1 MGGGT
6 WWCMFFWGRG
16 GGGGVSEKPSVGG
29 NRKSWG
35 KKIAY
40 ILVFAFLFLAR
51 DGHIPWVPYHS
62 CHQISETEEA
72 QGDGG
77 NVFIA
82 AVLPALV
89 IFFFFFFLNFSF
101 FIFHFPTGWNGNL
114 DKNLY

>member
-1 MGGGT
+1 MVASERASQPPTVILWIQDNSG
-6 WWCMFFWGRG
+6 WWEVVVHVFLGGRG

-51 DGHIPWVPYHS
+51 DGHIHWVPYHS

-89 IFFFFFFLNFSF
+89 VFFF
-101 FIFHFPTGWNGNL
+101 
-114 DKNLY
+114 